1 MTRLIITAVLVTS
14 ALALAGSASADRS
27 GDNYGLCK
35 QAALT
40 THGADTRVKL
50 KKMKNRSYG
59 SELRLKVITDAGVVY
74 ADCLVSTDREVKYV
88 PDQGSLGTAVATSNP
103 EKTP

>member
-1 MTRLIITAVLVTS
+1 MTRLIIISVLITS
-14 ALALAGSASADRS
+14 ALTLAGPALADRS
-27 GDNYGLCK
+27 GENYGLCK

-40 THGADTRVKL
+40 AHGADTRVKL
-50 KKMKNRSYG
+50 KKMKSHG

-103 EKTP
+103 EETP